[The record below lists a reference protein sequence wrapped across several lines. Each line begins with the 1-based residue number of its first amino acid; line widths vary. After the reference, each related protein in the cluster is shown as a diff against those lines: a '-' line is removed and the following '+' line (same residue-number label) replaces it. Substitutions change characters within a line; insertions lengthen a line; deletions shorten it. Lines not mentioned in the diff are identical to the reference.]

1 MKTSSPPQ
9 GAQAAIRAIRL
20 LKAFTVDQPELS
32 LAELSKRIGLNKTT
46 AHRLLAALE
55 SEALVE
61 KTNVRGTYR
70 LGPGTVALGAQAQ
83 STNHLRVRTR
93 PTLERLARL
102 TRETVSLEV
111 LLGEEV
117 MTLDEVDGGQMLNAT
132 GYVGMRWPA
141 YATSSGKAILA
152 KQSVEDDF
160 FSKPFESLTQATI
173 PDFISLQK
181 DLSRTRRLGYATDID
196 ELEHGYTSVAVA
208 LSDAAYDNAAICI
221 GGPSARLSR
230 DRRKEL
236 GRALIREIE
245 HLRHS
250 VN

>member
-1 MKTSSPPQ
+1 MKSPSPPQ

-32 LAELSKRIGLNKTT
+32 LGELSKRMGLNKTT

-55 SEALVE
+55 SEALIE
-61 KTNVRGTYR
+61 RSNIRGSYR

-83 STNHLRVRTR
+83 STNHLRVRAR
-93 PTLERLARL
+93 PTLEKLARL

-117 MTLDEVDGGQMLNAT
+117 MTLDEVDGGRMLNAT
-132 GYVGMRWPA
+132 GYVGSRWPA
-141 YATSSGKAILA
+141 YATSSGKVILA
-152 KQSVEDDF
+152 HQPIDESF
-160 FSKPFESLTQATI
+160 FSAPFEPLTAATLS
-173 PDFISLQK
+173 DFDSLQK
-181 DLSRTRRLGYATDID
+181 DLNKARRLGYAVDVD

-208 LSDAAYDNAAICI
+208 LPRATTFDNAAICI

-230 DRRKEL
+230 ERRKEL
-236 GRALIREIE
+236 GRALLREVD
-245 HLRHS
+245 LLS
-250 VN
+250 QTN